1 MNNDALSLVKFGDVD
16 SLQGFFFENGIQHRL
31 FGDQIALQNIV
42 YARFPIQDAN
52 VNDLEDWLLAHQ
64 NEHQSLSAILNLSN
78 PINLLDTNWNDESSF
93 YDWIS
98 THLFLHEQIQLALG
112 L

>member
-1 MNNDALSLVKFGDVD
+1 MNNDALSMVKFGDVD
-16 SLQGFFFENGIQHRL
+16 SLQAFFFENGVQHRL
-31 FGDQIALQNIV
+31 FADQYATTNVV

-64 NEHQSLSAILNLSN
+64 SEHQSLSSLLNLSN

-98 THLFLHEQIQLALG
+98 THLFLHEQIQLGLG